1 MFNLSGN
8 NEIVATIMF
17 FPQGTVISTKGDL
30 IMPVGK
36 VTIRVTSKFK
46 IFS

>member
-8 NEIVATIMF
+8 NEIVAAIMF

-30 IMPVGK
+30 IMSRSEK
-36 VTIRVTSKFK
+36 VQSG
-46 IFS
+46 

>member
-8 NEIVATIMF
+8 NEIVAAIMF

-30 IMPVGK
+30 IMSRSENVQS
-36 VTIRVTSKFK
+36 R
-46 IFS
+46 